1 VNDYDFN
8 FSVIFI
14 FLGIIVSSS
23 LFAEEMSISW
33 KAEKSESYVKDNK
46 IVKVILK
53 GNVEIKDGL
62 LTVKADEITY
72 NRETGDILARG
83 KGVFLQKGKKQGDR
97 SNCSYYIKF
106 VFEEDADVIESQLSD
121 SIVEDGVQYA
131 DLSPKQKE
139 MRNRRLKKAEAE
151 KSKRIKKA
159 KNKKFDT
166 PEKVVGKKEDAD
178 IQKKIADKR
187 DSSAER
193 VKEIRSLI
201 SDLRK
206 DVKDGLITKKFY
218 QKEVA
223 KLTKK
228 LEKGG
233 KI

>member
-1 VNDYDFN
+1 
-8 FSVIFI
+8 
-14 FLGIIVSSS
+14 
-23 LFAEEMSISW
+23 
-33 KAEKSESYVKDNK
+33 
-46 IVKVILK
+46 
-53 GNVEIKDGL
+53 
-62 LTVKADEITY
+62 
-72 NRETGDILARG
+72 
-83 KGVFLQKGKKQGDR
+83 
-97 SNCSYYIKF
+97 
-106 VFEEDADVIESQLSD
+106 
-121 SIVEDGVQYA
+121 
-131 DLSPKQKE
+131 
-139 MRNRRLKKAEAE
+139 MRNRRLQKAEAE

-166 PEKVVGKKEDAD
+166 PEKVVGKKEDTD

-193 VKEIRSLI
+193 VKEIRNLI

-206 DVKDGLITKKFY
+206 DVKDGFITKKFF